1 MKKLIIFCTLLC
13 ALILALAGCTAPEA
27 DVDGAP
33 LAPDEVIE
41 ETDGGETEADV
52 PAIKDIFEDSGITKF
67 ELKSEDL
74 LEDGSWKDVIG
85 KDGKGINASPQL
97 SWEAVEG
104 AQSYVILMTDVDA
117 WDWVHWKQN
126 DVKQTNV
133 PQGFAEANDE
143 YVGPYPPAGST
154 HNYVVYV
161 VALKQPVERVKG
173 GLNAANP
180 KFAANVLSLDEV
192 NGESGNILGYG
203 IISGTY
209 SN

>member
-1 MKKLIIFCTLLC
+1 MKKLIILCTLLC
-13 ALILALAGCTAPEA
+13 AMLFALAGCTTPEA

-33 LAPDEVIE
+33 VAPDDVVVE
-41 ETDGGETEADV
+41 DGGEADA
-52 PAIKDIFEDSGITKF
+52 PAIKDIFEGSGITKF

-74 LEDGSWKDVIG
+74 QEDGSWKEVIGRDVI
-85 KDGKGINASPQL
+85 NANPQL

-117 WDWVHWKQN
+117 WDWVHWKQTVN
-126 DVKQTNV
+126 QTNV
-133 PQGFAEANDE
+133 PQGYAESNEE
-143 YVGPYPPAGST
+143 YVGPYPPADST

-161 VALKQPVERVKG
+161 VALKEPVERVKG
-173 GLNAANP
+173 SLNASNP
-180 KFAANVLSLDEV
+180 KFESNVLSLDEI

-203 IISGTY
+203 MISGTY